1 MKFYTK
7 IHKSYCGIDLHAKKM
22 FLCIL
27 DGEGTIL
34 LHRNINC
41 NPAEFL
47 KAIDP
52 YREDILV
59 GVECMFSW
67 YWLADLCQQEGIAFV
82 LMPCT

>member
-7 IHKSYCGIDLHAKKM
+7 IDKNYYEIDLHAKKM

-27 DGEGTIL
+27 GGEGTIL

-47 KAIDP
+47 KVIAP
-52 YREDILV
+52 YREDILI
-59 GVECMFSW
+59 GVECMFS
-67 YWLADLCQQEGIAFV
+67 
-82 LMPCT
+82 